1 MFIAPKL
8 LNFLSDM
15 EKKAYIDLIE
25 IKTAFHSN
33 VNLSEN
39 TIAYI
44 NKRMSN
50 FNILGFIEIPDIEKH
65 SIVNFNRF
73 FSVAFK
79 TNDNRYFLPVGFKRE
94 RKNYF
99 DNDKLEKGSYII
111 FYLGNDDY
119 SYGQRFMSQD
129 AAFEFASRGWKSGFD
144 IDLLGLN

>member
-1 MFIAPKL
+1 MFIAPKM
-8 LNFLSDM
+8 LNSLSDM

-73 FSVAFK
+73 FSVAFQ

-94 RKNYF
+94 RKTYF
-99 DNDKLEKGSYII
+99 DNDKIEKGSYILI
-111 FYLGNDDY
+111 YLGNDDY

>member
-1 MFIAPKL
+1 MFIAPKM
-8 LNFLSDM
+8 LNSLSDM

-79 TNDNRYFLPVGFKRE
+79 TNDNRYFVPVGFKRE
-94 RKNYF
+94 RKTYF
-99 DNDKLEKGSYII
+99 DNDKIEKGSYILI
-111 FYLGNDDY
+111 YLGNDDY
-119 SYGQRFMSQD
+119 SYGQRFMSQE

>member
-8 LNFLSDM
+8 LNFLSDI

-50 FNILGFIEIPDIEKH
+50 FNILGFIQIPDIEKH

-79 TNDNRYFLPVGFKRE
+79 TNDNRYFVPVGFKRE
-94 RKNYF
+94 RKPYF

-129 AAFEFASRGWKSGFD
+129 AAFEFAGRGWKSGFD

>member
-25 IKTAFHSN
+25 IKTAFYSN

-39 TIAYI
+39 TIDYI

-79 TNDNRYFLPVGFKRE
+79 TKDNRYFLPVGFKRE
-94 RKNYF
+94 RKTYF